1 LRVRLSLFI
10 IIGLILSFYII
21 PSVFSEDSELERE
34 LKNRAG
40 AVNSQTEPTGTIP
53 SGVKPAEAEKPAPP
67 ATKPQGTEQLGVES
81 QRPEEGQAV
90 PAEPEKKPALPP
102 KTPKPHTASGT
113 VSFFFDD
120 ADIFEVAQTIFGD
133 VLKVNYIIDPKVKG
147 RVNFRTVTPI
157 PKDEVLPVMEIIL
170 RLNGIGFVEER
181 GIYNIVPLD
190 EVSKE
195 LVYAQIGKSPENVAI
210 ELFTFKN
217 MNLKD
222 SMAEIENALGLSLK
236 GGMVR
241 VLPVYHMNSLIVVA
255 SAKEQLEYIRKWI
268 EVFDNMFSVARPK
281 IFVYPVQNSKAKDV
295 ASLLQSIFSGGGTGP
310 TSAPATRTETPK
322 TTPSAPL
329 PPPST
334 VTKPG
339 AAAVVSGTGTLIS
352 AETKIFADEITNSL
366 IILATPTDYEFI
378 KETIQKID
386 IMPRQVVIEGLIARV
401 DLTDNLS
408 FGLSWSLNTDVKISG
423 IKPFVN
429 NINLNGN
436 VGINPGGLVTTMPA
450 KGFTFVGTDPKGVVR
465 AVLTA
470 LAEESKAKVL
480 AAPHILVSDNREA
493 RIQVGRQVPI
503 ATSTSTT
510 PLTGGAEATNY
521 STSTIQYKDIGIILK
536 VKPQINDS
544 GLVSLEITQEISSL
558 GETVKVGGLD
568 EISINKTEATTNLIA
583 QDGDTIIIGGLIQED
598 VSKSKDGIPFLSKI
612 PIIGNLF
619 GNTTDKNT
627 RTELIILLTPHVMKN
642 QQEAGDVTSD
652 YVDRYKGSTK
662 DKDINKFIKER
673 SQKEK
678 SGGNAET
685 KDAK

>member
-1 LRVRLSLFI
+1 
-10 IIGLILSFYII
+10 
-21 PSVFSEDSELERE
+21 
-34 LKNRAG
+34 
-40 AVNSQTEPTGTIP
+40 
-53 SGVKPAEAEKPAPP
+53 
-67 ATKPQGTEQLGVES
+67 
-81 QRPEEGQAV
+81 
-90 PAEPEKKPALPP
+90 
-102 KTPKPHTASGT
+102 
-113 VSFFFDD
+113 
-120 ADIFEVAQTIFGD
+120 
-133 VLKVNYIIDPKVKG
+133 
-147 RVNFRTVTPI
+147 
-157 PKDEVLPVMEIIL
+157 
-170 RLNGIGFVEER
+170 
-181 GIYNIVPLD
+181 
-190 EVSKE
+190 
-195 LVYAQIGKSPENVAI
+195 
-210 ELFTFKN
+210 
-217 MNLKD
+217 
-222 SMAEIENALGLSLK
+222 
-236 GGMVR
+236 MVR
-241 VLPVYHMNSLIVVA
+241 ILPVYHMNSLIVVA
-255 SAKEQLEYIRKWI
+255 ATKEQLEYIRKWV

-295 ASLLQSIFSGGGTGP
+295 ASLLQSIFSGGGAGP
-310 TSAPATRTETPK
+310 
-322 TTPSAPL
+322 TPSAAPRTE
-329 PPPST
+329 PPKTPTPGAPSPIAPRT
-334 VTKPG
+334 G

-366 IILATPTDYEFI
+366 IILATPSDYEFI
-378 KETIQKID
+378 KETILKID

-408 FGLSWSLNTDVKISG
+408 FGLSWSLNTDVN
-423 IKPFVN
+423 IKGLRPFTE
-429 NINLNGN
+429 NINLNST
-436 VGINPGGLVTTMPA
+436 VGINPGGLDTTKLPA

-503 ATSTSTT
+503 ATSTTTT
-510 PLTGGAEATNY
+510 PLTGGTEATNY

-662 DKDINKFIKER
+662 DKDINKFLKER

-678 SGGNAET
+678 SGQ
-685 KDAK
+685 